1 MKQRK
6 NNWYQQDILFLL
18 KYYNLFGFNY
28 CCEFLH
34 KSARQMYYQ
43 LNKLGINTG
52 HQALSKKQRH
62 IIYLQKQV
70 YNGTQIQRILNMT
83 FSQYQCNRSNLYKK
97 INCKDY
103 KEVRKWKES
112 DKNLINLLL
121 LPSEKELINVKQI
134 DKTGVESI

>member
-1 MKQRK
+1 MKQLK

-28 CCEFLH
+28 CCEIFH
-34 KSARQMYYQ
+34 KTPRQMYYQ
-43 LNKLGINTG
+43 LNKLGIKTG

-62 IIYLQKQV
+62 IIYLQKNG
-70 YNGTQIQRILNMT
+70 YNGTQIQKILNMS
-83 FSQYQCNRSNLYKK
+83 FYQYQHNRCNLYKK

-103 KEVRKWKES
+103 KEVRKWKDN

-121 LPSEKELINVKQI
+121 LPSEKELINVKQF
-134 DKTGVESI
+134 DKTGVKSI